1 MEENIESTQKE
12 VKRKGNTRFHFIR
25 EIMLC
30 IPKSPR
36 QVAQESWR
44 PRCGQQIH
52 PIKQCQESK
61 DPAVNVAGQLKPNN
75 LANRGYCSAWKFP
88 FSNQEN
94 TALSQL

>member
-1 MEENIESTQKE
+1 MEENIESIQKE
-12 VKRKGNTRFHFIR
+12 VKRKGNTFFHLF
-25 EIMLC
+25 EKYALH
-30 IPKSPR
+30 PQESPG
-36 QVAQESWR
+36 QVAHESWR
-44 PRCGQQIH
+44 PRCGRQIH

>member
-1 MEENIESTQKE
+1 MEEYREKKKMISLIYSRNNTLQESP
-12 VKRKGNTRFHFIR
+12 GH
-25 EIMLC
+25 
-30 IPKSPR
+30 
-36 QVAQESWR
+36 VAQESR
-44 PRCGQQIH
+44 RLRCGQQMH
-52 PIKQCQESK
+52 PIKQCQESR